1 MRLERPSAKQLTVMV
16 KYGLLLALPI
26 LIMSWWVVK
35 QDPNLPR
42 VEQYLS
48 NNPAIINKVG
58 AIENLSLANV
68 TYVQDAIDFDGK
80 KTPGYS
86 LYRYSIIGASGKL
99 LVTVRADK
107 TNPDQLD
114 ELSIR
119 DVNL

>member
-1 MRLERPSAKQLTVMV
+1 MRLALPSAKQLTVMV

-48 NNPAIINKVG
+48 KNPAIVNKVG
-58 AIENLSLANV
+58 SIESLNLANV

-80 KTPGYS
+80 KTSGYS
-86 LYRYSIIGASGKL
+86 LYRYSIIGSSGKL

-107 TNPDQLD
+107 SSPDQLD
-114 ELSIR
+114 RFSID